1 MTSFFGDDSRTQA
14 YVALNLVMSLLG
26 TFASVINIFI
36 IHRMKVSTGH
46 ILLILYMEYAQTLY
60 DVTFFFS
67 NVDVGYYAVSVANIF
82 QIIFGICSSLLSNW
96 MAYIIL
102 HIVIYRQKFDV
113 FKNFKFILLSSF
125 LPGFI
130 NAIVYAVAV
139 IPKENESD
147 DLVTISIL
155 YLYYYIRFASIIF
168 NFVIVSIILYK
179 IDLMSSKTV
188 HKSDQEIAI
197 RTVARRMILYPIVQA
212 ISRSGYSWY
221 EVRLNLFY

>member
-1 MTSFFGDDSRTQA
+1 MTSFFGDDDRTQG
-14 YVALNLVMSLLG
+14 YIALNLVMSILG
-26 TFASVINIFI
+26 TFASLINIALI
-36 IHRMKVSTGH
+36 YRMKVTTGH
-46 ILLILYMEYAQTLY
+46 IFLILCMEYAQTLY

-67 NVDVGYYAVSVANIF
+67 NVDCGYYVVIIANIF
-82 QIIFGICSSLLSNW
+82 QICFGICSSLLSNW

-102 HIVIYRQKFDV
+102 HIVVHRQKFDV
-113 FKNFKFILLSSF
+113 FENIKLILMSSL

-130 NAIVYAVAV
+130 NAVIYAVAT

-147 DLVTISIL
+147 DLVDISIL

-168 NFVIVSIILYK
+168 NFVIVLIILYK
-179 IDLMSSKTV
+179 IDLMSSKTM

-197 RTVARRMILYPIVQA
+197 RTVARRMILYPIIQA

-221 EVRLNLFY
+221 EVR